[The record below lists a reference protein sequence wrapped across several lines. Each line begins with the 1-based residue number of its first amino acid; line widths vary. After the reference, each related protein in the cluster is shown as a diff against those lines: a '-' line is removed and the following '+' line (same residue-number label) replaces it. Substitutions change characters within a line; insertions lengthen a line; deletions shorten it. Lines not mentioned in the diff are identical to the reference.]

1 MKLNRYYIIIFI
13 ILYFIY
19 LYMFTYKNEAIFSKD
34 IYITS
39 DIIYIKKINNKML
52 TKMYIEKNIYDIENS
67 GNYTLYFKDGEY
79 LGYRSSKF
87 NNIRIYLDN
96 LMKKEFNYNLY
107 SYIKALFLYDK
118 SYMQENDKN
127 MLKSLGIS
135 HIFSLSGFHLSLIYM
150 IILTVFSKT
159 SINKREIIAIILISI
174 YVFTIGFIPSITR
187 AYILIIILSLS
198 KILNEKVNT
207 KKSFY
212 IALLSTLIIN
222 PYQILNISYILT
234 YLVTYTIIC
243 TKQYNIIIKNII
255 IELVCLPLIFY
266 VFGSVNLAMFLI
278 NLIFIPIFTVFI
290 YLSLLTIIF
299 RIEILKIL
307 TSEYLDLIRI
317 LMKNLSDIEIF
328 TLRYTKFNFSLI
340 IIIYLIIFSLFLVSK
355 RDDEKVYI
363 KFLTIAQKKCT
374 LFLTNLKNKLK

>member
-1 MKLNRYYIIIFI
+1 M
-13 ILYFIY
+13 
-19 LYMFTYKNEAIFSKD
+19 
-34 IYITS
+34 
-39 DIIYIKKINNKML
+39 
-52 TKMYIEKNIYDIENS
+52 
-67 GNYTLYFKDGEY
+67 
-79 LGYRSSKF
+79 
-87 NNIRIYLDN
+87 
-96 LMKKEFNYNLY
+96 
-107 SYIKALFLYDK
+107 
-118 SYMQENDKN
+118 
-127 MLKSLGIS
+127 
-135 HIFSLSGFHLSLIYM
+135 
-150 IILTVFSKT
+150 
-159 SINKREIIAIILISI
+159 
-174 YVFTIGFIPSITR
+174 
-187 AYILIIILSLS
+187 
-198 KILNEKVNT
+198 
-207 KKSFY
+207 
-212 IALLSTLIIN
+212 N

-317 LMKNLSDIEIF
+317 LMKNLSNIEIF
-328 TLRYTKFNFSLI
+328 TLKYTKFNFSLI
-340 IIIYLIIFSLFLVSK
+340 IIIYLLIFSLFLVSK